1 MNVKR
6 LFLIKAQAS
15 LTDIFKRV
23 CMFHDFKEGGR
34 DGKFR
39 IAYDEHRCVGI
50 LVVISVQ
57 SSYTFY
63 KAIDEF
69 TVVVF
74 F

>member
-1 MNVKR
+1 
-6 LFLIKAQAS
+6 
-15 LTDIFKRV
+15 
-23 CMFHDFKEGGR
+23 MFHDFKEGGR